1 MNHQDATRYF
11 LFPHS
16 VMADFEARHLAL
28 LVPNLHLLQIINP
41 LQMPAWAQEHFS
53 PHIILAEAAF
63 IDRVNHYLHDLRNFA
78 DTHRGSDTLVLLESE
93 QLGKDRESS
102 RFLLQDELRQRPT
115 KGHDMPG
122 WLRLEAASFLELA
135 REMDER
141 EMELENHYR
150 RMEELEKGFREIL
163 GVIDGEE
170 MEEVVETA
178 SVRLVPDQNRLHH
191 MLVKRSVSWYRLV
204 SDSLLEPG
212 VAMVALT
219 REVAAELLDPIQ
231 TDWERD
237 GRQFPCLHRPVAVLP
252 SLRDLASGDFQVL
265 WRQILESGVAQP
277 YWQALADLLRQPL
290 EADLWV
296 TVQQQVKLIRT
307 QVFEFCMQCNFH
319 PKEQVVLVMNHLVG
333 VNHHDLW
340 KRLDRTGFEH
350 LVAKGPAGS
359 GSVTFF
365 HLEWGAP
372 ELIANGE

>member
-16 VMADFEARHLAL
+16 VMADLEARHLAL

-41 LQMPAWAQEHFS
+41 LQMPAWAQEHFI
-53 PHIILAEAAF
+53 PHIALADTAL

-93 QLGKDRESS
+93 QLGRDRESS
-102 RFLLQDELRQRPT
+102 RFLLQDELRNRPA
-115 KGHDMPG
+115 KGHDMPD

-141 EMELENHYR
+141 ELELENHYR
-150 RMEELEKGFREIL
+150 RMEDLEKGFREIL

-170 MEEVVETA
+170 MEEVAETG
-178 SVRLVPDQNRLHH
+178 STHLVPDQNRLHH
-191 MLVKRSVSWYRLV
+191 MLVKRSVSWYRLFG
-204 SDSLLEPG
+204 DSLVASG
-212 VAMVALT
+212 MAMVALT

-237 GRQFPCLHRPVAVLP
+237 GRQFNCLQRPVASLP
-252 SLRDLASGDFQVL
+252 SLRDLASSDFQVL
-265 WRQILESGVAQP
+265 WHQTLESGVIEP
-277 YWQALADLLRQPL
+277 YWQALADALRQPL
-290 EADLWV
+290 EENLWDK
-296 TVQQQVKLIRT
+296 VQQQMRLVRT
-307 QVFEFCMQCNFH
+307 QIFEICMQYNFH

-350 LVAKGPAGS
+350 LVAMEPAAPD
-359 GSVTFF
+359 SVTFF
-365 HLEWGAP
+365 HLEWGTP